1 VKPSLL
7 RLEQVRAGYR
17 PGAPVVRG
25 VDLQLREG
33 DFLGLIGPN
42 GCGKSTLIRAATGGL
57 PLDSGAVWLEGR
69 DLGSCPRREVARRLG
84 VVPQGAACAAGFT
97 VREIVAMG
105 RHPHLGRF
113 GRPGREDERR
123 VDEALDQTGTLHL
136 AERQVSELSGGE
148 RQRVVVARGLAQT
161 PRLLLLDEPT
171 NHLDINHQVEIFDL
185 LLRLNQEQGLTLLCA
200 THELNLAAEF
210 ADTVLLL
217 HRGQRLRLGP
227 PAEVL
232 EQELL
237 EEVFETELDVFLQP
251 DTGRPR
257 VVLRSLAEPPPEK
270 GGVGEQQVE

>member
-200 THELNLAAEF
+200 THELNLAAGYCGRI
-210 ADTVLLL
+210 ALMDQG
-217 HRGQRLRLGP
+217 RIIACGP
-227 PAEVL
+227 PAAVL
-232 EQELL
+232 TAGHLSAVYGVQVQV
-237 EEVFETELDVFLQP
+237 EEAGGV
-251 DTGRPR
+251 PR
-257 VVLRSLAEPPPEK
+257 VFPVSRKAGQGLAA
-270 GGVGEQQVE
+270 GGS